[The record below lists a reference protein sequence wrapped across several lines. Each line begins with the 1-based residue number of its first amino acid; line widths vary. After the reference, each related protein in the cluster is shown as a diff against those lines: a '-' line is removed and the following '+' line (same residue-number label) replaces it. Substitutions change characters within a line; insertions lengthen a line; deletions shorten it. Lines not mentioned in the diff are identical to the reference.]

1 MDDYDIIKEDVD
13 NMMEISTW
21 DGQPDA
27 YSKLDSKVCVC
38 VCGGFAEH
46 IVEKSSR
53 TKRAVVQLT
62 VHCFDRCLLCLS

>member
-21 DGQPDA
+21 GGQSDP

-38 VCGGFAEH
+38 VCEIF
-46 IVEKSSR
+46 
-53 TKRAVVQLT
+53 
-62 VHCFDRCLLCLS
+62 LSIL